1 MVNFQ
6 ILKNRIFLHQ
16 KVFKDHR
23 FSLKFYTPKF
33 RDSGIQKIKNSE
45 IDDTK
50 LKKKLK
56 LKLWNAELLKNIT
69 FKKCAS
75 VEYHFY

>member
-33 RDSGIQKIKNSE
+33 RDSGIQKIENSE

-50 LKKKLK
+50 
-56 LKLWNAELLKNIT
+56 
-69 FKKCAS
+69 FKKN
-75 VEYHFY
+75 EN

>member
-1 MVNFQ
+1 MKNSKLNLKFKMVNFQ

-33 RDSGIQKIKNSE
+33 RDSGIQKIENSE

-50 LKKKLK
+50 
-56 LKLWNAELLKNIT
+56 
-69 FKKCAS
+69 FKKN
-75 VEYHFY
+75 EN